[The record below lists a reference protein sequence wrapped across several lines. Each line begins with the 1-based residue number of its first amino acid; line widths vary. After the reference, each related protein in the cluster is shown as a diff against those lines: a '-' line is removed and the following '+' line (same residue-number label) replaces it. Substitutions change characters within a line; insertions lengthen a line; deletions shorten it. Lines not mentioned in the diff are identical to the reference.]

1 MREAF
6 RKDRDEQG
14 PCLRLS
20 TLHRCVGSLRLAY
33 VLLPCLLRLYLLP
46 SIARCLGPSTTML
59 RGIRLPT
66 YNYYGYTYHSTVQAR
81 ELMRGAA
88 EAHRSERAALRRQ
101 LEEQAR
107 TKK

>member
-1 MREAF
+1 M
-6 RKDRDEQG
+6 
-14 PCLRLS
+14 PS
-20 TLHRCVGSLRLAY
+20 TLHRCVDPRRLTY
-33 VLLPCLLRLYLLP
+33 VLLSCLLRLYLLP

-66 YNYYGYTYHSTVQAR
+66 YNYYGCTYRSTVQAR

-107 TKK
+107 TKSKYVL